1 VTAYYTWQALH
12 GGRWDTLAS
21 AVPLV
26 SPEPIPL
33 VTRWRI
39 VAEHWRP
46 LAEAHGT
53 VSGKQVRL
61 ARILAEEPS

>member
-1 VTAYYTWQALH
+1 MTEYYAWQALD
-12 GGRWDTLAS
+12 GGEWDTLAS

-33 VTRWRI
+33 ITRWRV
-39 VAEHWRP
+39 VAEQWRP

-61 ARILAEEPS
+61 ARLRAEETS